1 MKSLLVEFHRFNDLE
16 TGALRK
22 GDPYLIAAAAH
33 PVREF
38 KMPLD
43 QFDLLDHMLG
53 LRYKAG
59 GEARTAALKE
69 IGKAVTSILDVKNLP
84 ELETGDLQLDLVVNA
99 AELAALPFEMVADGA
114 GRPLLVRDERPVELT
129 RRVRHDFAETA
140 VRWPAKP
147 RILFAWACPPGAGV
161 DVPHSAHEKALRD
174 ALKPW
179 MPLQQGVATDAFT
192 VLERA
197 GITSL
202 QKACEDSV
210 AAQKPFTHVHILAH
224 GFPVGRG
231 HRQRFGMALHDE
243 NNELQAVTPE
253 TLTDALAPLY
263 GRTVVVTMATCD
275 AANLTNTLA
284 PEKSIAHQLHV
295 SGFPVVIASQLP
307 FTVDGSN
314 LMVETFYK
322 AVLAG
327 QDVRSAL
334 HKARI
339 VLYQNSNKTGH
350 DWGSLVGYVRLPE
363 GYAEH
368 LKEVRLD
375 AVLSSLKLAQAWSDS
390 LVASGCTDPAQF
402 DEVAS
407 HLQGCITAL
416 EDFLNDKDEHVRGG
430 VREENL
436 GLLGS
441 AEKRLA
447 ELHFTC
453 GQRIPS
459 GDSRQKMQDALNR
472 SRGWYKQGYEHNLS
486 HHWTG
491 VQYLSLESVL
501 EGKISNPGHW
511 YAAVMAAEVGCKD
524 PKDYWA
530 RGSLAELYLLAPL
543 APLAGQPLRTDA
555 ALAILEDMKVC
566 VRDHACGDSFPL
578 ESTVRQLRRY
588 RDWWRAENGFFPGSS
603 DLAAEAG
610 ILLEVLG
617 AIP

>member
-43 QFDLLDHMLG
+43 QVDLLDHMLG
-53 LRYKAG
+53 LRYQAG
-59 GEARTAALKE
+59 AEARRAALQE
-69 IGKAVTSILDVKNLP
+69 IGEAVTSILGAGNLQ
-84 ELETGDLQLDLVVNA
+84 ELEDGDLQLDLVVNA
-99 AELAALPFEMVADGA
+99 AELAALPFEMVSDRA
-114 GRPLLVRDERPVELT
+114 GDPLLVRDEKPVELT

-147 RILFAWACPPGAGV
+147 RILFAWACPSGAGV
-161 DVPHSAHEKALRD
+161 DVPYREHEEALRA

-179 MPLQQGVATDAFT
+179 MPLQQGAVADALT
-192 VLERA
+192 VLEQA
-197 GITSL
+197 GVASL
-202 QKACEDSV
+202 QKACADSV

-224 GFPVGRG
+224 GYPVGRG

-243 NNELQAVTPE
+243 DNELQAVPPE
-253 TLTDALAPLY
+253 ALTEALAPLC
-263 GRTVVVTMATCD
+263 GQTVVVTMATCD

-307 FTVDGSN
+307 LTVAGSN

-322 AVLAG
+322 ALLAG
-327 QDVRSAL
+327 RDVRSAL
-334 HKARI
+334 HEART
-339 VLYQNSNKTGH
+339 VLYKNRDRTGH

-363 GYAEH
+363 GYADH
-368 LKEVRLD
+368 LKDVRLQ
-375 AVLSSLKLAQAWSDS
+375 AVLSSLEIAQAWSDS
-390 LVASGCTDPAQF
+390 LVASGCADPVQF
-402 DEVAS
+402 DNVAS
-407 HLQGCITAL
+407 HLQGCIKGL
-416 EDFLNDKDEHVRGG
+416 DNFLSDPAESRKGIHQ
-430 VREENL
+430 ENL

-459 GDSRQKMQDALNR
+459 EERRQKMQDALQR
-472 SRGWYKQGYEHNLS
+472 SRLWYKQGYEHNLS

-501 EGKISNPGHW
+501 EGKISNPGPW
-511 YAAVMAAEVGCKD
+511 YAAMAAAEIDGKK
-524 PKDYWA
+524 PNDYWA
-530 RGSLAELYLLAPL
+530 RGSLAELDRL
-543 APLAGQPLRTDA
+543 APLAGQPRSTDA
-555 ALAILEDMKVC
+555 AIAILEDMKIC
-566 VRDHACGDSFPL
+566 VRDHAGGDCFPL
-578 ESTVRQLRRY
+578 ESTVRQFRRY
-588 RDWWRAENGFFPGSS
+588 RDWWTTGNGFFPGGS
-603 DLAAEAG
+603 DLAAEAA
-610 ILLEVLG
+610 ILLEVLQR
-617 AIP
+617 